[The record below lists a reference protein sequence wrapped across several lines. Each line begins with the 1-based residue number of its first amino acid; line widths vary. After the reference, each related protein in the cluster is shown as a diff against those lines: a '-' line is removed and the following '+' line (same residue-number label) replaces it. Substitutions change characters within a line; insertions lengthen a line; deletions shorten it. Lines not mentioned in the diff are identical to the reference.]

1 MPKILAETALLP
13 DGWAENVLVELDE
26 IGRIAKVTA
35 NVTDAAAKSNVSCL
49 LPAPVNAHS
58 HAFQRAMAGLTEH
71 RSTNTT
77 DSFWT
82 WRELMYLF
90 LDQLTPDHIEA
101 IAALVQMEMLEAGY
115 ATNVEFHYLHH
126 APDGNPYETRS
137 EMAERIMSAAK
148 TTGIGLTHASC
159 PLSIWR
165 L

>member
-1 MPKILAETALLP
+1 MTRILAETALLP

-35 NVTDAAAKSNVSCL
+35 DVTDAAAKSNVSCL

-101 IAALVQMEMLEAGY
+101 IA
-115 ATNVEFHYLHH
+115 
-126 APDGNPYETRS
+126 R
-137 EMAERIMSAAK
+137 
-148 TTGIGLTHASC
+148 
-159 PLSIWR
+159 
-165 L
+165 